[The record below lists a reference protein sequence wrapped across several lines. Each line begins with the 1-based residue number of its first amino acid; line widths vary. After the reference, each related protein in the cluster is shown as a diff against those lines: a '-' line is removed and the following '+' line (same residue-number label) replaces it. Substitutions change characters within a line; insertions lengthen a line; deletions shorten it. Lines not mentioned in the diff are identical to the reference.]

1 MRSSSFPR
9 PTAGFG
15 FAETKTAGRVLQ
27 CLRQKRRGPRL
38 GWGPLKARF
47 SCWRRFHTSA
57 WGHPSLASLSEA
69 GGNDL
74 QKVTSKPLP
83 PRLSLP
89 TFRHLKRAH
98 AAFLCK
104 ASANVA
110 HQGPPHK
117 YLLMFKLASP
127 YVHPQTPNLH
137 WRFNSEPTPR

>member
-15 FAETKTAGRVLQ
+15 FAGNENCRESSAVLAP
-27 CLRQKRRGPRL
+27 KKEGPPL
-38 GWGPLKARF
+38 GMGAPEGAFQL
-47 SCWRRFHTSA
+47 
-57 WGHPSLASLSEA
+57 LASFSHQRV
-69 GGNDL
+69 GSSI
-74 QKVTSKPLP
+74 TCFPLRGRWERSAKSDKQAP
-83 PRLSLP
+83 SPRLSLP

-137 WRFNSEPTPR
+137 